1 MSLIRYSIK
10 NALIVNMLLAFI
22 LLAGVLAW
30 FAMPQEMFPVIEK
43 DIIKITTIF
52 EGAPP
57 EEVER
62 QVTLP
67 IEEAFDGMP
76 DIDVIQSTSNEGIST
91 VLVKLK
97 TGTDVDEFLQDAR
110 NRVDQITDL
119 PDDVDRPEIVRL
131 ETRFPAISIALYGD
145 VSQSYLFDLAE
156 KVKRELQ
163 AIQGAASV
171 GVAGK
176 REWELWVIVDPVKLV
191 ASRVSLA
198 ELTRALRENLKDIP
212 GGSVKAQEGDIV
224 LRGLGVVPTPDKIR
238 QISLRHN
245 ASGGQLRLDAVAR
258 VERRL
263 EEALTLGRFNGK
275 PSVNLTVNKTASA
288 STIELSDRVH
298 QYVKNLSEK
307 LPQGISIGTFND
319 TAVFVRT
326 RLNTVKSSGI
336 VGLVLVLLSLY
347 LFLNFRVALIT
358 AMGIPVSFLVA
369 VIILNYLGYSINMVS
384 LFAFLI
390 ALGMIVDD
398 AIIVNE
404 NVYRHMEMG
413 MPARQASDVGARE
426 VFWPVMASTATTIAA
441 FLPMFAISGTMGA
454 FIAVIPVV
462 VTASLLGSL
471 FEAFGVLPSH
481 AADIL
486 KVDTAKKRKSR
497 IPWDKFLV
505 RYTSFLRKA
514 LHARYLVTLST
525 ICILILSVSY
535 ATTRLSF
542 NLFSHVDTG
551 QFFIN
556 LEAPNTY
563 SLEDSTRLAAKV
575 EKVVLDELDATE
587 VKSLLTNVGISFIDF
602 NRFRFG
608 SHYIQIMVDLKK
620 RKPEGFIERFVS
632 PLVSLKFSWEGEREQ
647 PTSNIIKRLRQR
659 IETIPGLQRLSI
671 LRPQGG
677 PGGAD
682 IEVGVQGRDT
692 DQLRKHANN
701 VRDYLRRLPGVYD
714 VRHDVDPGKLE
725 IQYRLNSRGRE
736 LGLTQSQIS
745 NIIRTGFLGQEIV
758 QVTSNDTRM
767 PVRLIYT
774 DPVRHSSRL
783 GSLPIVLANGKTV
796 YLGDVADIHL
806 GRGLN
811 TIQRRDLQR
820 LATVTAEVDGSVTT
834 PLEVNAQIELA
845 YKKFNKEHP
854 GYTLLFLGE
863 KKAAGDSFKDMKRA
877 GIISLAII
885 FFILSSLFKSLLDP
899 LVVMFAIPFGLIGV
913 IIGHAIFGY
922 NLQFLSLIGLL
933 ALSGIVVNDSLILV
947 DFAKKMRAQGMNR
960 IDAMVEAG
968 RIRIRPIMLTSV
980 TTFLGISPLI
990 FFATGQTAFL
1000 SPMAVSLGF
1009 GLLFATGLI
1018 LVALPCFYMIADDMR
1033 VWVCRRT
1040 RKLFGKSQI
1049 TEEGHEYCLLPDE
1062 EKSLDR

>member
-1 MSLIRYSIK
+1 MPLIRYSIK
-10 NALIVNMLLAFI
+10 NALIVNLLLAFI
-22 LLAGVLAW
+22 LLAGTLAW

-43 DIIKITTIF
+43 DIIKITTLF

-62 QVTLP
+62 QITLP

-91 VLVKLK
+91 ILVKLK

-110 NRVDQITDL
+110 SKVDQISDL

-145 VSQSYLFDLAE
+145 VSQSYLYDLAE

-163 AIQGAASV
+163 VLPGSASV

-176 REWELWVIVDPVKLV
+176 REWEIWVIVDPDKLV
-191 ASRVSLA
+191 ASRVTLD
-198 ELTRALRENLKDIP
+198 ELIRALRDNLKDIP
-212 GGSVKAQEGDIV
+212 GGSVKALEGDIV

-238 QISLRHN
+238 QISLRRS
-245 ASGGQLRLDAVAR
+245 ASGGQLQLGVVAR

-263 EEALTLGRFNGK
+263 EEALTRGRFNGK

-288 STIELSDRVH
+288 STIALSDRVR
-298 QYVKNLSEK
+298 QYVKDLSAS
-307 LPQGISIGTFND
+307 LPAGVKVGVFND

-326 RLNTVKSSGI
+326 RLNTVKSSGV

-369 VIILNYLGYSINMVS
+369 VIILNYLGYTINMVS

-404 NVYRHMEMG
+404 NIFRHMEMG
-413 MPARQASDVGARE
+413 MPARQAADVGSRE

-486 KVDTAKKRKSR
+486 KVETEKKRKPR
-497 IPWDKFLV
+497 IPWDKFLTH
-505 RYTSFLRKA
+505 YTAFLRRA
-514 LHARYLVTLST
+514 LHARYLVTVAT
-525 ICILILSVSY
+525 ICLLVLSVAY
-535 ATTRLSF
+535 ASTRLPF
-542 NLFSHVDTG
+542 NLFGHVDTG

-563 SLEDSTRLAAKV
+563 SLQDSTRLAAKV
-575 EKVVLDELDATE
+575 EKVILDELDATE

-608 SHYIQIMVDLKK
+608 SHYIQVMVDLKK
-620 RKPEGFIERFVS
+620 RKPEGLIERFIS

-647 PTSNIIKRLRQR
+647 PTSQIIKRLRQR

-682 IEVGVQGRDT
+682 IEVGVQGSDVA
-692 DQLRKHANN
+692 QLRKHANSI
-701 VRDYLRRLPGVYD
+701 RDYLRRLPGVYD
-714 VRHDVDPGKLE
+714 VRHDMDPGKLE
-725 IQYRLNSRGRE
+725 IQYRLNARGRE

-745 NIIRTGFLGQEIV
+745 NIIRTGYLGQEIV
-758 QVTSNDTRM
+758 QVTSNDSRV
-767 PVRLIYT
+767 PVRLIYS

-783 GSLPIVLANGKTV
+783 DALPIVLANGKTV
-796 YLGDVADIHL
+796 FLGDVADIFQ

-811 TIQRRDLQR
+811 TVKRRDLQR

-834 PLEVNAQIELA
+834 PLEVNAQLEKA
-845 YKKFNKEHP
+845 FKKFNDEHP

-863 KKAAGDSFKDMKRA
+863 KKEAGDSFKDMKRA

-1009 GLLFATGLI
+1009 GLLFATVLI
-1018 LVALPCFYMIADDMR
+1018 LVALPCFYMIADDAR
-1033 VWVCRRT
+1033 VRVCKQT
-1040 RKLFGKSQI
+1040 RKLFGKPQL
-1049 TEEGHEYCLLPDE
+1049 TETGQEYCLLPDKE
-1062 EKSLDR
+1062 DSVDK